1 MQIVD
6 ALSRIVGES
15 ESEMWKLTFSL
26 MQMVGVHLSV
36 LISIFG
42 CPVAAF
48 CTFLVTDCCAHCT
61 ASKIQ
66 GYKLQCSHHTDIPYS
81 VIASLLENL
90 KHCLKH
96 RHIALCN
103 WLSFSYSNVQFM
115 AEIRFKLIHNWHLN
129 TNWKPS
135 FATLKWW
142 SGSRS
147 WSLAPWRSG
156 AFCSFLQWYRY
167 LRVSVFVP
175 VLILAMIQY
184 QALVTSKHYLVETKY
199 NPEHDLGL
207 GRFFFLE
214 NIYRTQVPGHRALKT
229 GV

>member
-1 MQIVD
+1 MPGSSF
-6 ALSRIVGES
+6 LYFLGHR
-15 ESEMWKLTFSL
+15 LL
-26 MQMVGVHLSV
+26 
-36 LISIFG
+36 
-42 CPVAAF
+42 
-48 CTFLVTDCCAHCT
+48 CTLYCF
-61 ASKIQ
+61 
-66 GYKLQCSHHTDIPYS
+66 KLQCGHHTDIPYS

-103 WLSFSYSNVQFM
+103 WFSFSYSNVQFM

-175 VLILAMIQY
+175 VLILAMIQD
-184 QALVTSKHYLVETKY
+184 QALVASEPGKHYLVETEDK
-199 NPEHDLGL
+199 NPDDNL
-207 GRFFFLE
+207 GRFFFL
-214 NIYRTQVPGHRALKT
+214 
-229 GV
+229 